1 MAEPETD
8 ISLRAAQVATDV
20 TEAEQPQERRRLA
33 SSFARAVSSGARVA
47 GRGTRVVRSG
57 TGTGRSAVRRGA
69 NAGTGY
75 LVAQV
80 ITMAPR
86 LRVRNQ
92 AALQAQFPGKAPDEI
107 ADALIEGAAHASAAA
122 ERGPGGCRCCPSC
135 LPPPPRWWRR
145 RWSWSGSRSS
155 SWPSSTKRTGR
166 RLQ

>member
-47 GRGTRVVRSG
+47 GRGTRVVRRG

-92 AALQAQFPGKAPDEI
+92 AALQAQEAVFRARLLARRLP
-107 ADALIEGAAHASAAA
+107 AAA
-122 ERGPGGCRCCPSC
+122 CDHWHHAPLHRATRDSAP
-135 LPPPPRWWRR
+135 
-145 RWSWSGSRSS
+145 
-155 SWPSSTKRTGR
+155 
-166 RLQ
+166 